1 MRVATDIGGT
11 FTDLVYLDEDTGRV
25 GVAKTDTTPPEFEQ
39 GVINAIKKAGLTET
53 GINFFVHGTT
63 VIINAL
69 TERKGARTGL
79 ITTRGFRDVL
89 ELGRSNRADIYNVY
103 YKKPV
108 PFVPRYLRLEVEE
121 RINYKGEVLVP
132 LKEDDVRRCIAQF
145 KKEGVEAIGICFLH
159 SYANPEHERRC
170 AEIIRREW
178 PEVDITVSHEI
189 SKEWR
194 EYERTST
201 AVLNSYVQPVA
212 ARYIDSL
219 DRELNK
225 LQVSNRRYIMQ
236 SNGGTTSFAR
246 AKEAPINM
254 VESGPVA
261 GVFGA
266 ATLGKLIGEKNIIA
280 LDIGGTTAK
289 CSLIENG
296 EMKVTTDYKI
306 EWSRESAGYPIKIP
320 VVDIIEIGAG
330 GGSIAWID
338 DAGSL
343 HVGPRSAG
351 ALPGPVAYGRGGTE
365 PTVTDANLIAGRINP
380 EYFLGGEIKVDLA
393 GAREAMA
400 RIAAPFNLTVEDA
413 ALGVIR
419 LANANMINALKLIS
433 VRRGYDP
440 RDFTLVAFGG
450 GGSMHAAA
458 LAREL
463 KIKRVLIP
471 VATSVFSAWGMLMTD
486 LRYDLIQTTI
496 RRTNSITPVEL
507 QAIWDSLEKE
517 AVRYFQQENLR
528 TTDLVFSRFAD
539 MRYLGQEH
547 TVKVPVPGGRLDAAA
562 IKEIEERF
570 HALHEQHYTFRL
582 EDSQIEFVNFH
593 LTTFGRVKKPELAR
607 LQTGSADATRAL
619 KGHRPVHFD
628 VEGWQESAIYERS
641 LLGAGATITGP
652 AVVEEPASS
661 TLLFPG
667 QRLTVDP
674 YGNLIIETG
683 V

>member
-69 TERKGARTGL
+69 TERKGAKTGL
-79 ITTRGFRDVL
+79 ITTKGFRDVL

-145 KKEGVEAIGICFLH
+145 KKEDVEAIGICFLH

-400 RIAAPFNLTVEDA
+400 RIAAPFNLTIEDA

-507 QAIWDSLEKE
+507 HAIWDSLEKE
-517 AVRYFQQENLR
+517 AVRYFQQENLG

-547 TVKVPVPGGRLDAAA
+547 TVKVPVPGGKLDAAA

-570 HALHEQHYTFRL
+570 HTLHEQHYTFRL

-628 VEGWQESAIYERS
+628 AEGWQESAIYERS

-667 QRLTVDP
+667 QKLTVDP